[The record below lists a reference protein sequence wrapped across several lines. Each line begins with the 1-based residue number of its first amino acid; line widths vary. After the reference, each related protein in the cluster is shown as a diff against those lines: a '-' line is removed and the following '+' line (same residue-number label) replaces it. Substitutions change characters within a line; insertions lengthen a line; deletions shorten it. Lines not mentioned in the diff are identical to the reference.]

1 MAATAKPMPQQEE
14 RNDRRTI
21 TGVVISDKANK
32 TRVIGVERR
41 VKHPFYEKIMTRRS
55 KFYAHDEN
63 NESHAGDIVEIMST
77 RPMSALKRWRVVR
90 VVKASGKAAAK

>member
-1 MAATAKPMPQQEE
+1 MAATAKPTPQPEE

-41 VKHPFYEKIMTRRS
+41 VKHPFYEKVMTKRS
-55 KFYAHDEN
+55 KFYAHDEA

-77 RPMSALKRWRVVR
+77 RPVSRLKRWRIVR
-90 VVKASGKAAAK
+90 VVKAAVKAAAK